1 MAQTQS
7 HRSGGNGNGSE
18 SNRPLIGLVL
28 LSLLALLA
36 LSGNGAAAT
45 SASPA
50 DAPLYEPVE
59 APGTLNYLLHL
70 PAGYEDSAE
79 PYPLLFFLHGIGQKG
94 GGSSAS
100 LERVAR
106 HGPFRAM
113 REGRWDQRLPF
124 IVVGPQSSGIHPWWR
139 GEEVRAL
146 LDHLTKTYRID
157 PGRRYLSGISM
168 GGRGVWWL
176 AKNFSNEFA
185 ALVPVSGWAGDLSRS
200 CDVFR
205 GMAVWAFHGEQDPV
219 IGVSAGKKPIEVL
232 QGCTPEISPR
242 PHITL
247 FDDAGHGRWRRIY
260 ESEHYDSNRGADREL
275 YSDIYRWML
284 TFSR

>member
-1 MAQTQS
+1 LIARAQPI
-7 HRSGGNGNGSE
+7 
-18 SNRPLIGLVL
+18 RPGAGVALALV
-28 LSLLALLA
+28 LLA
-36 LSGNGAAAT
+36 LSSQPAIGMAAA
-45 SASPA
+45 SAAGA
-50 DAPLYEPVE
+50 DAPLYQAIET
-59 APGTLNYLLHL
+59 PGTLSYLLHL
-70 PAGYEDSAE
+70 PPGYADSTE
-79 PYPLLFFLHGIGQKG
+79 PYPLLFFLHGIVQKG
-94 GGSSAS
+94 DGSSAS
-100 LERVAR
+100 LERVAK

-124 IVVGPQSSGIHPWWR
+124 IVVGPQSSGVQPWWR

-146 LDHLTKTYRID
+146 FAHLMKTYRID
-157 PGRRYLSGISM
+157 PSRRYLSGISM

-185 ALVPVSGWAGDLSRS
+185 AVVPVSGWAGDLSRS

-205 GMAVWAFHGEQDPV
+205 GMAIWAFHGEQDPL

-232 QGCTPEISPR
+232 GGCTPAISPQ
-242 PHITL
+242 PYITL

-260 ESEHYDSNRGADREL
+260 ESEHHDSNRGADGEL

>member
-1 MAQTQS
+1 MIARTQS
-7 HRSGGNGNGSE
+7 SQRVGF
-18 SNRPLIGLVL
+18 LIALLVL
-28 LSLLALLA
+28 PATMTQPNSAM
-36 LSGNGAAAT
+36 AAA
-45 SASPA
+45 PA
-50 DAPLYEPVE
+50 PDAPLYRPVE
-59 APGTLNYLLHL
+59 NGGTLNYLLYL
-70 PAGYEDSAE
+70 PPGYADNTDA
-79 PYPLLFFLHGIGQKG
+79 YPLLFFLHGIVQKG
-94 GGSSAS
+94 DGSSDS
-100 LERVAR
+100 LERVAE

-124 IVVGPQSSGIHPWWR
+124 IVVGPQSTGLQPWWR

-146 LDHLTKTYRID
+146 LAHLMQTYRID
-157 PGRRYLSGISM
+157 ASRRYLSGISM

-205 GMAVWAFHGEQDPV
+205 GMAIWAFHGEQDPL
-219 IGVSAGKKPIEVL
+219 IGVSAGTKPIEVL
-232 QGCTPEISPR
+232 RTCTPAISPQ

-260 ESEHYDSNRGADREL
+260 ESEHYDSNKGADGEP